1 MTSKFEAT
9 PLAFTE
15 EELSAVRYD
24 GNGLIAA
31 VAQDAEHGEVLMVAW
46 MNAAALRRTL
56 ETGRGW
62 YWSRSRSEL
71 WCKGESSG
79 DRQYVRSVAYDCDMD
94 AVVLQVDQEGRG
106 ACHTGERTCF
116 FRTFGSSSVPGP
128 V

>member
-1 MTSKFEAT
+1 MTPEFVAM
-9 PLAFTE
+9 PIPFTE
-15 EELSAVRYD
+15 EELAAVRYGAD
-24 GNGLIAA
+24 GLIAA
-31 VAQDAEHGEVLMVAW
+31 VAQDAERGDVLMVAW
-46 MNAAALRRTL
+46 MNADALRRTL

-94 AVVLQVDQEGRG
+94 AVVLHIDQEGRG
-106 ACHTGERTCF
+106 ACHTGERSCF
-116 FRTFGSSSVPGP
+116 FRTFGSSSPPGP